1 MDIIIIFIFL
11 NIFQSINNDEV
22 LYERS
27 LDLENTHS
35 LCMLNGNIFILHKNG
50 VLVYNYNFTIILH
63 SYDFEGNTL
72 IASELDN
79 NFTSLI
85 QCNDNNKNYIFALIN
100 NKIYVF
106 SSKGLFLFKINNVNL
121 FSNFSTN
128 VEIQYYSFLYYKYED
143 SIYYF
148 IVSFINNHNL
158 IQVKE
163 FSININ
169 THLFNELKT
178 KTFGEKI
185 ISDSVACEITSYN
198 DYENVLACF
207 YIIENTSSIDIML
220 SMLNLEN
227 NFSLIIEKIV
237 YQGYGN
243 SNEKNFLIKSPMRKG
258 KRIIFIAILNFGG
271 NTLTS
276 TSFDLD
282 SLQAQTKGN
291 LFSCS
296 IGTNL
301 ININYLDIINTYIY
315 SCKNSDGIN
324 FKIIKD
330 ISNISNYER
339 TGSIKYLNCSN
350 LISYDII
357 FPFLYK
363 KYMVIGNFLCGNF
376 STELYNFPSYLI
388 QEIQYIPSIEPDNE
402 YIIYNY
408 SSTTNPNT
416 IDSTIQNTIL
426 NIVETTIP
434 TTIYN
439 NIQTTIPTTI
449 YNNIETTIPTTIYNY
464 IETTVPTTLFEPI
477 ITTIPSTIFNT
488 HIIEIITTTIKTTL
502 PSTNVSPIETE
513 IKTTIASSSIY
524 NEFCQLKKCLSCNEE
539 SLSSN
544 LCISCNIKEDYYPSI
559 KNGITNYFECYNQ
572 ETKPKNFYFNE
583 ENKYYEPCFT
593 NCKTCK
599 FKGDKQVNNCTSCKK
614 DYIFRPDVKNS
625 TNCVENCK
633 YYYYISYGKY
643 SCTNNNQCPTQANLL
658 IKEKKRC
665 IDSCKNDD
673 DYKYE
678 FNYECIEKCPDEA
691 EADEDNV
698 CRLKNKKKCYLYSD
712 YFLNVNYYELESSNF
727 SKLITRYIKGFEDT
741 DFHVDFYQSQ
751 NYSITIYKTL
761 ECLKELE
768 MASTY
773 INFGEC
779 YKKVQEAYNFT
790 NRSLIILISDFF
802 NRRILEYTSF
812 YFFNPDNGVEL
823 PIDEVCK
830 NQSFTIEKSLTYYSD
845 IDIEKAKFFDKQN
858 INIFNTSD
866 VFYNDLCFFF
876 ESPNGKDVPLKER
889 IKLFYPNVT
898 LCDESCNNIGVNV
911 TSMKAICECT
921 LKNLLEETKDATKL
935 VGLDFSSL
943 IDSLSLDVMIC
954 YKTIFQYKYFI
965 KCYGG
970 MFSIFLIITQ
980 SICVIIA
987 VRISIPKIRKVTF
1000 DLLGNYCSL
1009 LGSLKPKNM
1018 PPKKSIKL
1026 NLIDDS
1032 KHKSSNKKVVNRKSI
1047 KINTKKNFIKLDK
1060 RTKKS
1065 KSLII
1070 KNKIISN
1077 KLNHSK
1083 TINIDNS
1090 MSLLNNELKL
1100 KNYLE
1105 TSMDELDYDETLV
1118 REKRTFCKIFLDK
1131 LVIKQRIIN
1140 LFYSKVWIIPKSIRT
1155 IFLIVMIDLYFVINA
1170 IFYNEEYISKLY
1182 HSNKKE
1188 TLFSFVLRSLN
1199 RIVYTSAASSVLDF
1213 IISLFFPIENKI
1225 KKILIRK
1232 KNNISEMRTKVFRT
1246 INRIINNYWIFIG
1259 ISYALTIFSWYYI
1272 TCFNNVYPY
1281 LKIEWIK
1288 LSIFIIILM
1297 QIISILICFLYAVFR
1312 VLSIKCKSEKIYR
1325 ISNYFSN

>member
-50 VLVYNYNFTIILH
+50 ILVYNYNFTIILH
-63 SYDFEGNTL
+63 SYDFEGNVL
-72 IASELDN
+72 ISSELDN

-100 NKIYVF
+100 NKIYIF
-106 SSKGLFLFKINNVNL
+106 SSKGLFLFKIDNVNL
-121 FSNFSTN
+121 FSNFSSN
-128 VEIQYYSFLYYKYED
+128 VEIQYYSFLYYNYED
-143 SIYYF
+143 STYYF
-148 IVSFINNHNL
+148 IVSFINEDNL
-158 IQVKE
+158 IQVIE
-163 FSININ
+163 FSINMN
-169 THLFNELKT
+169 THLINEFKT
-178 KTFGEKI
+178 KTFGDNYNI
-185 ISDSVACEITSYN
+185 ISDSVASEITSYN
-198 DYENVLACF
+198 NFQNILACF
-207 YIIENTSSIDIML
+207 YIIKNTSSIDIML
-220 SMLNLEN
+220 SILNLEDN
-227 NFSLIIEKIV
+227 LELIIEKIV
-237 YQGYGN
+237 YQGYGYEN
-243 SNEKNFLIKSPMRKG
+243 TKNYLIKSAKGKG
-258 KRIIFIAILNFGG
+258 KRIIFIATLNFGG

-276 TSFDLD
+276 TFFDMDSF
-282 SLQAQTKGN
+282 QKHEKEN
-291 LFSCS
+291 LFTCS
-296 IGTNL
+296 EGTNL
-301 ININYLDIINTYIY
+301 IKINYFDYINSYIY
-315 SCKNSDGIN
+315 SCKGSESLN
-324 FKIIKD
+324 FRIIKNVY
-330 ISNISNYER
+330 NITNYEYR
-339 TGSIKYLNCSN
+339 SDQIKYSNCSN
-350 LISYDII
+350 LTNYDII

-363 KYMVIGNFLCGNF
+363 KYSVISNFICDNV
-376 STELYNFPSYLI
+376 STEIYNFPNYLI
-388 QEIQYIPSIEPDNE
+388 QEIQYIETSIEPDNE

-408 SSTTNPNT
+408 SSTINPIT
-416 IDSTIQNTIL
+416 IDSTIQNAIL
-426 NIVETTIP
+426 NEVE
-434 TTIYN
+434 
-439 NIQTTIPTTI
+439 TTIPTTI

-464 IETTVPTTLFEPI
+464 IKTTVPTTLFEPI
-477 ITTIPSTIFNT
+477 ITTIPPTIFNT
-488 HIIEIITTTIKTTL
+488 NIIEIITTTIKTTL

-513 IKTTIASSSIY
+513 IRTTIASSSIH
-524 NEFCQLKKCLSCNEE
+524 NEICQLKKCLSCNEE
-539 SLSSN
+539 SLSFN
-544 LCISCNIKEDYYPSI
+544 LCILCNIKEDYYPSI

-599 FKGDKQVNNCTSCKK
+599 FKGNKQVNNCTSCKK

-633 YYYYISYGKY
+633 YYYYIIYGKY
-643 SCTNNNQCPTQANLL
+643 SCTNNNQCPSQANFL

-678 FNYECIEKCPDEA
+678 FNYECIKKCPDEA

-712 YFLNVNYYELESSNF
+712 YFLNVNYTELESSKF

-768 MASTY
+768 MDSTY

-790 NRSLIILISDFF
+790 NRNLIILISDFF
-802 NRRILEYTSF
+802 NRKILEYTSF
-812 YFFNPDNGVEL
+812 YFFNPDNGDEL
-823 PIDEVCK
+823 PINEICK
-830 NQSFTIEKSLTYYSD
+830 NQSFMIEKSLTYYSD

-858 INIFNTSD
+858 INVFNTSD
-866 VFYNDLCFFF
+866 VFYNDLCFLF
-876 ESPNGKDVPLKER
+876 ESPNGKDVPFKER

-970 MFSIFLIITQ
+970 MLSIFLIIAQ

-1000 DLLGNYCSL
+1000 NLLGNYCSL
-1009 LGSLKPKNM
+1009 LGTLKPKNM
-1018 PPKKSIKL
+1018 PPKKSFKL

-1032 KHKSSNKKVVNRKSI
+1032 KHKMDNKKFGNRKSI
-1047 KINTKKNFIKLDK
+1047 KIKSRKSFIKLNK
-1060 RTKKS
+1060 RTNKS

-1070 KNKIISN
+1070 NNKIISN

-1083 TINIDNS
+1083 TINMDNS
-1090 MSLLNNELKL
+1090 LSLLNNELKL

-1105 TSMDELDYDETLV
+1105 TSMDELDYDEILI

-1131 LVIKQRIIN
+1131 LVVRQRLIN
-1140 LFYSKVWIIPKSIRT
+1140 LFCSKVWIIPKSIRT

-1182 HSNKKE
+1182 HSNKEE
-1188 TLFSFVLRSLN
+1188 TFFSFALRSLN

-1232 KNNISEMRTKVFRT
+1232 KNNIREMRTKVFRT

-1288 LSIFIIILM
+1288 SSIFIIILM
-1297 QIISILICFLYAVFR
+1297 QFISILICLLYAVLR